1 MLPFL
6 QMIEL
11 AREFAALATIKAK
24 LNTPEGVDE
33 YEDALRAVVSKAAVI
48 FGSEKAVSLV
58 EWVSQYSDMD
68 EVNEAFAACV
78 RAFEAIQAKQGA

>member
-33 YEDALRAVVSKAAVI
+33 YEDALRAVASKAAVV
-48 FGSEKAVSLV
+48 FGSDAATKLV
-58 EWVSQYSDMD
+58 EWLSQYSDMPEFND
-68 EVNEAFAACV
+68 FASSGV
-78 RAFEAIQAKQGA
+78 RFVEAIQAKGA

>member
-33 YEDALRAVVSKAAVI
+33 YEDALRAIAGKVAAMT
-48 FGSEKAVSLV
+48 GSEKAVALV
-58 EWVSQYSDMD
+58 EWLSQYSDMP

-78 RAFEAIQAKQGA
+78 RAAEAIQAKGA